1 MWKPGSFMLLC
12 FYGAASAQPGG
23 VMNPVSINEFSVP
36 NCFKGKAFSGAF
48 HPDSLKANS
57 VLKGT
62 RIWRAID
69 LENQQNGVLFNGS
82 NDCAEVGLFEII
94 KFGLLE
100 KQLHAFS
107 SDDFNEALTTH
118 ISRQELIKRLMLHD
132 SSEVVVF
139 DAQGNSQVQK
149 NTTHRYLMGSDIKG
163 YLMKEDW
170 LVNSHSGKAEKR
182 IIGLAPLVLDRSS
195 GKVRALFWL
204 YYAEWQELMGLFEAR
219 NFYSYQRISYRQVF
233 EKRYF
238 VSIISK
244 ESNVFERAVKSY
256 RHGDE
261 ALMESERIK
270 ERLGNSEQDLF
281 QY

>member
-1 MWKPGSFMLLC
+1 MD
-12 FYGAASAQPGG
+12 
-23 VMNPVSINEFSVP
+23 PVSLKEFSVP
-36 NCFKGKAFSGAF
+36 DCFKGKVFSGVF
-48 HPDSLKANS
+48 HPDSVKANS

-69 LENQQNGVLFNGS
+69 LENQQNGVLFKGS

-100 KQLHAFS
+100 KQLNAFS
-107 SDDFNEALTTH
+107 SEDFNEAPATH
-118 ISRQELIKRLMLHD
+118 LNKQELISRLMLHD
-132 SSEVVVF
+132 SSEIVAF

-163 YLMKEDW
+163 YLLKEDW
-170 LVNSHSGKAEKR
+170 ILNSHSGKSEKR
-182 IIGLAPLVLDRSS
+182 IIGLAPLVVDRSS
-195 GKVRALFWL
+195 GKVKPLFWL
-204 YYAEWQELMGLFEAR
+204 YYAEWQELLGLFEAR

-238 VSIISK
+238 VSLISK
-244 ESNVFERAVKSY
+244 ESNVFERPVKAY
-256 RHGDE
+256 RHSDE

-270 ERLGNSEQDLF
+270 ERLGNTEQDLF